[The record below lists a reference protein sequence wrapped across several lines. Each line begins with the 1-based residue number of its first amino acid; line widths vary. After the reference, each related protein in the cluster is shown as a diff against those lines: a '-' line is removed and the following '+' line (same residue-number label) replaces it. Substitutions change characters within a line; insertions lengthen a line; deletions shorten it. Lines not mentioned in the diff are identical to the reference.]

1 MMNSKI
7 RVAVFDDNRSRR
19 DSLDIL
25 ISKSDNMVCVGTYE
39 DCSNVETDI
48 GSSRP
53 DVVLMDI
60 DMPVVNGIEGAR
72 RIRAIFP
79 ELCIV
84 MQTVFEDDDKI
95 IDAIAAGANGYILKK
110 TPPSKII
117 EAISDVVDGG
127 APITSSVAK
136 RLLELFQ
143 KGPARRI
150 DNDYKLTD
158 REGEILSDLV
168 KGLSYKM
175 IAEKRSISVFTVN
188 SHMRKIYDKLQVHS
202 VAEAVRKAI
211 EQRII

>member
-1 MMNSKI
+1 MDSKI
-7 RVAVFDDNRSRR
+7 KVAVFDDNRSRR
-19 DSLDIL
+19 NSLDIL
-25 ISKSDNMVCVGTYE
+25 IGQSANMICVGTFE
-39 DCSNVETDI
+39 DCSDVINDI
-48 GSSRP
+48 NSSSP

-60 DMPVVNGIEGAR
+60 DMPIVNGIEGAR
-72 RIRAIFP
+72 LIRSHYP
-79 ELCIV
+79 ELCII

-110 TPPSKII
+110 THPSKII
-117 EAISDVVDGG
+117 EAISDVINGG
-127 APITSSVAK
+127 APITSSVAR

-143 KGPARRI
+143 QGPARRI

-158 REGEILSDLV
+158 REKEILTDLV

-175 IAEKRSISVFTVN
+175 IAEHRSISVFTVN

>member
-1 MMNSKI
+1 MDSKI

-25 ISKSDNMVCVGTYE
+25 IGKSDNMMCVGTYE
-39 DCSNVETDI
+39 DCTNVIDDI
-48 GSSRP
+48 ASCKP

-72 RIRAIFP
+72 QIRSSYP
-79 ELCIV
+79 DLCIV

-95 IDAIAAGANGYILKK
+95 IDAITAGANGYILKK
-110 TPPSKII
+110 TPPSRII
-117 EAISDVVDGG
+117 EAISDVVNGG
-127 APITSSVAK
+127 APITSSVAR

-143 KGPARRI
+143 KVPSKRI
-150 DNDYKLTD
+150 DNDYKLTE
-158 REGEILSDLV
+158 RESEILSDLV

>member
-1 MMNSKI
+1 MESKI
-7 RVAVFDDNRSRR
+7 KVAVFDDNKSRR
-19 DSLDIL
+19 NSLDIL
-25 ISKSDNMVCVGTYE
+25 IGQSANMVCVGTFE
-39 DCSNVETDI
+39 DCSDVIHDI
-48 GSSRP
+48 NSCNP

-72 RIRAIFP
+72 LIRSHYP
-79 ELCIV
+79 ELCII

-110 TPPSKII
+110 THPSKII
-117 EAISDVVDGG
+117 EAISDVINGG
-127 APITSSVAK
+127 APITSSVAR

-143 KGPARRI
+143 QAPARRI

-158 REGEILSDLV
+158 REKEILSDLV

-175 IAEKRSISVFTVN
+175 IAENRSISVFTVN